1 MNETERGARR
11 GDEVRC
17 PACARFKSPRGR
29 CPHCGCGEVPAA
41 LYGVAR
47 MMARGGVDRF
57 SLAERV
63 ATLDAERAELLG
75 RQYAAQ
81 WELAQRFIE
90 DVRRCEAYL
99 LQRGFV
105 EDAEDLMASVLPTDP
120 EFLAQQLGPP
130 ERPETLEALFKDSTS
145 GDVRR
150 LAALGLMHQGQSS
163 PIILGS
169 VHGALHE
176 EGRVGVEAALAL
188 TRWRIYRWTRLSK
201 EGRKRVRELARKAMA
216 QPELAPRG
224 AVAWVRASGEEPP
237 EVDVLFN
244 LRAGLTHED
253 ADVRFECALCL
264 KDEAG
269 LVAALDSPEAGIATE
284 ARRVLASLSSP
295 LVFKRLARDGGADFA
310 QDVIATMPWPAPP
323 GALEAVLT
331 ASEREPGRFAQ
342 PLLRLI
348 EGRAF
353 AEWSADDRAR
363 WSEWARVGLR
373 ELSGE
378 QALKFL
384 HWAAQPP
391 VTPEAVRPFVEA
403 TAEALEREP
412 TDMRAKSLGD
422 AYFSRF
428 LALAGPSEEPRL
440 HQWARDEA
448 CGPPL
453 ARELMILTS
462 RLRNWE
468 EPPAQAARLLMAV
481 WEGPE
486 RERLLQPLRQ
496 AVREWSGIVGRDVL
510 VEAVWRRFQHHPDE
524 RRDLLFVFA
533 PWRQELWERHVAAE
547 EDAVARFEAWWPIDP
562 EGFHRQASLLMEDA
576 PVDDLPRRVR
586 CVLAAGQDSV
596 MTKPRTASLAVFYAA
611 AALANAFRAGED
623 SLEPEVRR
631 FLEWFPGFEHRVL
644 ISPPEEEE
652 GAPIRHFLD
661 DLYTEVRLMRER
673 LEEARKEEEET
684 RQREV
689 RREAEESRRRDLER
703 QAELAQREAEEA
715 QRAAQE
721 AQRAAM
727 AAYHAAEAQQA
738 AEAEALMASLRP
750 RIESK
755 PIDTELLF
763 PGKRL
768 RTLVDYV
775 RLLKVMSR
783 ANPVHVMAAAGLDA
797 STWAAEAT
805 AWGQAMTQRL
815 ELGMRF
821 GELFAAPWE

>member
-1 MNETERGARR
+1 M
-11 GDEVRC
+11 
-17 PACARFKSPRGR
+17 
-29 CPHCGCGEVPAA
+29 CPHCGCGEVPVA

-63 ATLDAERAELLG
+63 AALDAERTELLG

-90 DVRRCEAYL
+90 DVRCCEAHL

-105 EDAEDLMASVLPTDP
+105 EDAEDLMASVLPTDA

-130 ERPETLEALFKDSTS
+130 ERPRTLEALFKESTS
-145 GDVRR
+145 GDVRQ
-150 LAALGLMHQGQSS
+150 LAALGLLHQGQSTS
-163 PIILGS
+163 SILGS
-169 VHGALHE
+169 AHGALME

-188 TRWRIYRWTRLSK
+188 TRWRVYRWARLNP
-201 EGRKRVRELARKAMA
+201 EGWKRVRELARQAMG

-224 AVAWVRASGEEPP
+224 AVAWVRASGQEPP

-269 LVAALDSPEAGIATE
+269 LEAALDSPEAEVAAE
-284 ARRVLASLSSP
+284 ARRVLTALGSSR
-295 LVFKRLARDGGADFA
+295 VFERLARDGGADFA
-310 QDVIATMPWPAPP
+310 RDVVDMLPSPVPP

-331 ASEREPGRFAQ
+331 ASARAPERFVE

-348 EGRAF
+348 ERQPF
-353 AEWSADDRAR
+353 AEWSTEDQAR
-363 WSEWARVGLR
+363 WSEWARGGTR

-378 QALKFL
+378 RALRLL

-391 VTPEAVRPFVEA
+391 VAPEAVRPFVEA
-403 TAEALEREP
+403 TAEALAREP
-412 TDMRAKSLGD
+412 ADVRARSLGD
-422 AYFSRF
+422 AYISRF
-428 LALAGPSEEPRL
+428 LALAGPSEEPLL

-448 CGPPL
+448 CGPL
-453 ARELMILTS
+453 LTRELMILTS
-462 RLRNWE
+462 RLGDWG
-468 EPPAQAARLLMAV
+468 EPRAQAARLLMAV

-486 RERLLQPLRQ
+486 RERLLEPLRQ
-496 AVREWSGIVGRDVL
+496 AVREWSGIVGREVL
-510 VEAVWRRFQHHPDE
+510 VEAVWQRFQHHPDE
-524 RRDLLFVFA
+524 RRELLFAFA
-533 PWRQELWERHVAAE
+533 PWRQELWERHLEAG
-547 EDAVARFEAWWPIDP
+547 EDAVARFEAWWAIDP
-562 EGFHRQASLLMEDA
+562 EGFHRQASLLMENA
-576 PVDDLPRRVR
+576 PVEDLPRRVR
-586 CVLAAGQDSV
+586 CVLAAGRDTV

-623 SLEPEVRR
+623 WLEPEVEH

-644 ISPPEEEE
+644 TSRPEEDER
-652 GAPIRHFLD
+652 GPRRHFLD
-661 DLYTEVRLMRER
+661 ELYTEIRLMRER
-673 LEEARKEEEET
+673 LAAMREEEERG
-684 RQREV
+684 RQQEAWRQ
-689 RREAEESRRRDLER
+689 AEEFRRHDLER
-703 QAELAQREAEEA
+703 QAELARREAEEA
-715 QRAAQE
+715 QRAAAE

-727 AAYHAAEAQQA
+727 AAYYAAEAQQA
-738 AEAEALMASLRP
+738 AEAQALMASLRP
-750 RIESK
+750 RIESR

-763 PGKRL
+763 PENRL

-783 ANPVHVMAAAGLDA
+783 VNPVLVMAAAGLDVSA
-797 STWAAEAT
+797 WSAEAT
-805 AWGQAMTQRL
+805 AWGQAMTRRM